1 MTSCRKGCQKL
12 ELLLALKSSKV
23 SFLPT
28 VDTLKVM
35 EYSGSGAFQIEPVSL
50 SQASAITLGDIKG
63 YMTAKYDTAWWL
75 GYAMDADPSVQEATV
90 TFLHSHGPS
99 KSFH

>member
-23 SFLPT
+23 SFPP

-35 EYSGSGAFQIEPVSL
+35 EYSGSGAFQIESVSV

-63 YMTAKYDTAWWL
+63 YMTAKYDIA
-75 GYAMDADPSVQEATV
+75 
-90 TFLHSHGPS
+90 
-99 KSFH
+99 